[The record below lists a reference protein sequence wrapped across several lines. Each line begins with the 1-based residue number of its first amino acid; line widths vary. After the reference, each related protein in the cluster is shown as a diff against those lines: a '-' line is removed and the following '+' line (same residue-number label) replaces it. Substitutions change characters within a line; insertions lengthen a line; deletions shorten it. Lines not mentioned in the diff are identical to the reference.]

1 MRAWGKR
8 MIWFFGFSIFSM
20 LDDYFY
26 FLSHGTPFEYDV
38 SMAIT
43 ILLIIIV
50 PLFFMEDDP
59 K

>member
-8 MIWFFGFSIFSM
+8 MIWFFGFNIFSM
-20 LDDYFY
+20 IDDYLY
-26 FLSHGTPFEYDV
+26 FLSYGTPFKYEIDT
-38 SMAIT
+38 AIIT
-43 ILLIIIV
+43 LLIMIL